1 MFARVSALHGTLHHH
16 HHHHHHSV
24 PSSPYPSRP
33 PSRTASLCDASSGYE
48 STRSHLGPHY
58 SDYNMPRNNSPVL
71 KYNSLKPRRRKHK
84 RSQFYSLRLCRR
96 HENMHRKY
104 QVYAIP
110 IYKCPHKNG
119 STSTITTIVR
129 SDTPSLPTNQ
139 NQTQTSP
146 NETSQN
152 ETSKNHSTENDSSQ
166 ATTNAPPIP
175 APRKY
180 KKTDPSKHTYQNVP
194 TPVFPPKNASLPRTK
209 TDSLYN
215 YKEHYQ
221 QQHRQ
226 EMQQYSYPLP
236 SNSSSQL
243 TLPLTRSLYHSS
255 IVSPLQTS
263 FVHANSRPPALTQ
276 HENHLSVV
284 AAASAAA
291 AASHPDEEQQN
302 YTNHDATRQPRRHG
316 TRSSDRGQKYRKHK
330 RGERKQKQRRPD
342 QTRRTDAYASAP
354 SCETSFHQ
362 VQELGIPETYKISY
376 PHYYEDDI
384 AECPTDYHRS
394 NPSSRQQVWERQSN
408 RGPAESTHYADTGD
422 TKNRN
427 KPKRLSSNLGDGRS
441 PSAPTIMQYA
451 ELHFRDVG
459 QEIDV

>member
-1 MFARVSALHGTLHHH
+1 M
-16 HHHHHHSV
+16 
-24 PSSPYPSRP
+24 
-33 PSRTASLCDASSGYE
+33 
-48 STRSHLGPHY
+48 
-58 SDYNMPRNNSPVL
+58 
-71 KYNSLKPRRRKHK
+71 
-84 RSQFYSLRLCRR
+84 Q
-96 HENMHRKY
+96 
-104 QVYAIP
+104 
-110 IYKCPHKNG
+110 
-119 STSTITTIVR
+119 
-129 SDTPSLPTNQ
+129 
-139 NQTQTSP
+139 
-146 NETSQN
+146 
-152 ETSKNHSTENDSSQ
+152 
-166 ATTNAPPIP
+166 
-175 APRKY
+175 
-180 KKTDPSKHTYQNVP
+180 
-194 TPVFPPKNASLPRTK
+194 

-263 FVHANSRPPALTQ
+263 YVHANSRPPALTQ
-276 HENHLSVV
+276 HENHLSM
-284 AAASAAA
+284 AASASA
-291 AASHPDEEQQN
+291 HPDEEQQN
-302 YTNHDATRQPRRHG
+302 YSNHDATRQPRRHLG
-316 TRSSDRGQKYRKHK
+316 NRSSDRGQKYRKHK
-330 RGERKQKQRRPD
+330 RSERKQKQRRSD
-342 QTRRTDAYASAP
+342 ASRRADAYAGTP

-394 NPSSRQQVWERQSN
+394 NPSSRQQIWERQSN
-408 RGPAESTHYADTGD
+408 RCPAESTHYADQGD

>member
-1 MFARVSALHGTLHHH
+1 MSAAH
-16 HHHHHHSV
+16 
-24 PSSPYPSRP
+24 
-33 PSRTASLCDASSGYE
+33 
-48 STRSHLGPHY
+48 
-58 SDYNMPRNNSPVL
+58 
-71 KYNSLKPRRRKHK
+71 
-84 RSQFYSLRLCRR
+84 Q
-96 HENMHRKY
+96 
-104 QVYAIP
+104 
-110 IYKCPHKNG
+110 
-119 STSTITTIVR
+119 
-129 SDTPSLPTNQ
+129 
-139 NQTQTSP
+139 
-146 NETSQN
+146 
-152 ETSKNHSTENDSSQ
+152 
-166 ATTNAPPIP
+166 
-175 APRKY
+175 
-180 KKTDPSKHTYQNVP
+180 
-194 TPVFPPKNASLPRTK
+194 

-263 FVHANSRPPALTQ
+263 FVHTNNRPSSLTH
-276 HENHLSVV
+276 HETSVNHLSD
-284 AAASAAA
+284 
-291 AASHPDEEQQN
+291 HPDEEQQQN
-302 YTNHDATRQPRRHG
+302 YANHDARQSRRHAN
-316 TRSSDRGQKYRKHK
+316 RANDRGQKYRKHK
-330 RGERKQKQRRPD
+330 RVERKQKQRRSEP
-342 QTRRTDAYASAP
+342 RRTDTFTSP

-394 NPSSRQQVWERQSN
+394 NPSSRSQQIWERQPN
-408 RGPAESTHYADTGD
+408 RCPPESTHYADPGD
-422 TKNRN
+422 AKNRN
-427 KPKRLSSNLGDGRS
+427 KSKRMSSNLGDGRS

>member
-1 MFARVSALHGTLHHH
+1 
-16 HHHHHHSV
+16 
-24 PSSPYPSRP
+24 
-33 PSRTASLCDASSGYE
+33 
-48 STRSHLGPHY
+48 
-58 SDYNMPRNNSPVL
+58 MPRAAGNNNPPAGSKDEITFRLRGSVSRYPALTIPPPTLVSP
-71 KYNSLKPRRRKHK
+71 
-84 RSQFYSLRLCRR
+84 
-96 HENMHRKY
+96 
-104 QVYAIP
+104 A
-110 IYKCPHKNG
+110 
-119 STSTITTIVR
+119 
-129 SDTPSLPTNQ
+129 TNPCLLQ
-139 NQTQTSP
+139 
-146 NETSQN
+146 
-152 ETSKNHSTENDSSQ
+152 
-166 ATTNAPPIP
+166 
-175 APRKY
+175 
-180 KKTDPSKHTYQNVP
+180 
-194 TPVFPPKNASLPRTK
+194 

-263 FVHANSRPPALTQ
+263 YVHANSRPPTVAQQ
-276 HENHLSVV
+276 HENHLPMV
-284 AAASAAA
+284 A
-291 AASHPDEEQQN
+291 HPDEEQQN
-302 YTNHDATRQPRRHG
+302 YANHDSTRQQPSQQRRHSG
-316 TRSSDRGQKYRKHK
+316 NRSSDRSQKYRKHK
-330 RGERKQKQRRPD
+330 RSEQRKQKQRRPEASS
-342 QTRRTDAYASAP
+342 RRGDAYASTP

-362 VQELGIPETYKISY
+362 VQELGIPETYKIAY

-394 NPSSRQQVWERQSN
+394 NPGSRQQIWERQSN
-408 RGPAESTHYADTGD
+408 RCPPESTHYADTGD

-427 KPKRLSSNLGDGRS
+427 KSKRMSSSLGDGRS